1 MSWWEIFML
10 HPCLEDTWNWGPWG
24 AFCSSTGHA
33 HRVVRRGSMRRKWGV
48 LKNARK
54 RWRILIK
61 VTAKPIIKI
70 CVSHNLG
77 SFRALMLLQ
86 THCLE
91 HICIIMQ
98 LKWSTAKRRY
108 SKDQTAV
115 GKLNT
120 ICHEMNPLSPQDT
133 SRCIVWLP
141 ATYWEY
147 PSGQCIQTHP
157 LSNQT
162 AKTQS
167 NWKFQIKNLRYMN
180 EKEEK
185 TCWSQSAQ
193 LACLLKS
200 PLPQLPVA
208 GSEIHCQNSKD
219 TTVISR

>member
-1 MSWWEIFML
+1 
-10 HPCLEDTWNWGPWG
+10 
-24 AFCSSTGHA
+24 
-33 HRVVRRGSMRRKWGV
+33 
-48 LKNARK
+48 
-54 RWRILIK
+54 
-61 VTAKPIIKI
+61 
-70 CVSHNLG
+70 
-77 SFRALMLLQ
+77 
-86 THCLE
+86 
-91 HICIIMQ
+91 MQ